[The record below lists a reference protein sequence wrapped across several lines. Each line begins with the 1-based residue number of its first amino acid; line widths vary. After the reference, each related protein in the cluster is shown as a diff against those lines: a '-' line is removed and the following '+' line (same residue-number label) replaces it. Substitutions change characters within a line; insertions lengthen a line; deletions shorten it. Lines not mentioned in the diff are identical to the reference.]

1 MISTLRLTIFFLFF
15 ALFLSSTPGWAQSG
29 ATRVEVLPVRQ
40 SELIRDV
47 AAVGT
52 LVARESVMLR
62 PEISGRISAIS
73 FEEGQPVSKGQL
85 LVQLD
90 PAMAQAQLNQAQA
103 NLNLASSQHQRSAQ
117 LSRQGFISQ
126 QAKDESGSR
135 LAVQQAEVQL
145 ARVQLDKTRIRAPFD
160 GVTGLRNVSVGDYV
174 GPGTDLVRLEAI
186 SSLNVD
192 FRIPEQYLADVKPGM
207 PVELGFDAFP
217 GQTRKGSV
225 LAVSPVV
232 DAAGRSILLRA
243 QVPNED
249 GALRPGLFSRVR
261 LELSRYQAL
270 MVPETALAP
279 AGQDQY
285 VYVVNDGRAE
295 RRQVQVGVREQG
307 WVQVTG
313 NLQAGDSVLVAGLQK
328 VRDGV
333 PVDIQEVIDVQAQP
347 QQ

>member
-1 MISTLRLTIFFLFF
+1 MISTLRHTLLTLFIVLF
-15 ALFLSSTPGWAQSG
+15 AGSAPSWAQSDI
-29 ATRVEVLPVRQ
+29 TRVEVLPVRQ

-62 PEISGRISAIS
+62 PEVSGRISAIS
-73 FEEGQPVSKGQL
+73 FEEGRPVKKGQL
-85 LVQLD
+85 LIQLD

-103 NLNLASSQHQRSAQ
+103 NLNLAGSQHKRSSE

-174 GPGTDLVRLEAI
+174 GPGTDLVQLEDV
-186 SSLNVD
+186 STLNVD
-192 FRIPEQYLADVKPGM
+192 FRIPEQYLGAVRTGM
-207 PVELGFDAFP
+207 PVELRFDAFL
-217 GQTRKGSV
+217 GETRKGTV
-225 LAVSPVV
+225 LAVSPTV

-279 AGQDQY
+279 SGQDQY
-285 VYVVNDGRAE
+285 IYIVKDGRAE
-295 RRQVQVGVREQG
+295 RRQVQIGVREQG

-313 NLQAGDSVLVAGLQK
+313 DLNAGDNVLVAGLQK

-333 PVDIQEVIDVQAQP
+333 PVDIQEVIDVQTQP